1 MKQFLTA
8 NQGDIEEYGLTCK
21 EDIVLD
27 YLKAFVRS
35 GRMYKV
41 EIDDEVFYEISYR
54 KILEDLPIVGSR
66 RSLAYVLRSLED
78 KGALRRAT
86 PSKQMMVFQI
96 DNYTALN

>member
-8 NQGDIEEYGLTCK
+8 NQKDIEDYGLTYK

-54 KILEDLPIVGSR
+54 KILEDLPTVGGR
-66 RSLAYVLRSLED
+66 RSLAYVLRGLED
-78 KGALRRAT
+78 KGALRRTT

-96 DNYTALN
+96 YDYTQLH